1 MNDGNVRRSSFDH
14 KLHWE
19 LSLLV
24 HRKRVLGV
32 SLQTRIPTSH
42 AIALAF
48 QQALLQYSILYICR
62 MRINAEKVHV
72 QQASVQANSRLRVYL
87 YVNFRRAP
95 MCCGRITFNV
105 PPSKTKKTEFTPRL
119 LSVSRAY
126 VNGLSETQA
135 GFRCTSLAFRTQ
147 LQVQVT
153 RPSNA
158 PTRIYGKALK
168 HIGQL

>member
-19 LSLLV
+19 LLV

-48 QQALLQYSILYICR
+48 QQALLQYSILYISR

-95 MCCGRITFNV
+95 MCCGHITFNV
-105 PPSKTKKTEFTPRL
+105 RSSKNKKTEFVTTRL